1 MISLQTRSFLLG
13 KDNEPDG
20 RQDALA
26 VNDTSAM
33 YAVADGVSNSFHPE
47 IIARLLCESFTALD
61 TDTLSGWEE
70 YADDILLPMVALRW
84 GAEAENYL
92 GQLSGR
98 ILRHERINYE
108 RWRMG
113 ASTFCGAYV
122 DKERERLSYFII
134 GDSTLFAHCNDG
146 RLLELNS
153 SPKSTDENGEEKTDY
168 SNLTSAVTSDA
179 TISGEWL
186 VGELSLD
193 GIDRI
198 ALMTDGMAKWYQNMC
213 LRNFDPFEIL
223 WGIKDMNEFCTL
235 ANRVRSEEMEMDDD
249 LAVILI
255 RKVGVVAISKE
266 KTGDGDACVSSNS
279 TPLDNCNHEEQ
290 DKQPEEVENSEDSD
304 NEPISEPVSEEMHI
318 FIQESSAINNDD
330 CKLSEQASAGNDVL
344 EGEDES
350 SGDEESPKEETSIAE
365 DASLNKGDTDPKN
378 GSTPADEL
386 VAEDESVNEV
396 ELTNKNESVNEEEVA
411 TKESVTVEESTTEDE
426 SAQDGESDEEEE
438 HAEEENSVDDKEK
451 GRIWDKIK
459 NKMRRNKN

>member
-61 TDTLSGWEE
+61 EDTLSDWEE

-84 GAEAENYL
+84 GTEAENYL
-92 GQLSGR
+92 NQLSGR
-98 ILRHERINYE
+98 MLRHERFNYE

-122 DKERERLSYFII
+122 DKKRESLRYFII
-134 GDSTLFAHCNDG
+134 GDSTLFAHDNEG
-146 RLLELNS
+146 RMLELNS

-213 LRNFDPFEIL
+213 LRNQDPFEIL
-223 WGIKDMNEFCTL
+223 WGIKDINEFCIV

-255 RKVGVVAISKE
+255 RKVAVAADSNE
-266 KTGDGDACVSSNS
+266 NTDDG
-279 TPLDNCNHEEQ
+279 
-290 DKQPEEVENSEDSD
+290 
-304 NEPISEPVSEEMHI
+304 
-318 FIQESSAINNDD
+318 
-330 CKLSEQASAGNDVL
+330 DVL
-344 EGEDES
+344 ERNDES
-350 SGDEESPKEETSIAE
+350 SVDEESSKEEES
-365 DASLNKGDTDPKN
+365 
-378 GSTPADEL
+378 ST
-386 VAEDESVNEV
+386 VDES
-396 ELTNKNESVNEEEVA
+396 ESEEAAAIEEA
-411 TKESVTVEESTTEDE
+411 ACEEDSVTED
-426 SAQDGESDEEEE
+426 G
-438 HAEEENSVDDKEK
+438 SVS
-451 GRIWDKIK
+451 
-459 NKMRRNKN
+459 